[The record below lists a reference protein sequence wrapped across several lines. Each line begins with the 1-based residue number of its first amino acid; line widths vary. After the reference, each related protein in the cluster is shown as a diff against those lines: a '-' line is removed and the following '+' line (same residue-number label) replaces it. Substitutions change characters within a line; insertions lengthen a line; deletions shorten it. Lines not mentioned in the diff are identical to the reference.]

1 MNSPPAG
8 PSSVLPEEGTR
19 SHDMLMQVVA
29 HVRTI
34 GKVNISLRQLAAG
47 IGTSHRM
54 LQYYFG
60 TRENLLGLVMM
71 QLSREYIAKFA
82 GNRPRSRAETIQG
95 TWDMFRDPSN
105 RLQTQI
111 LLTLAGAAAEQ
122 PDLQL
127 PGLNLDLDNFATAL
141 AAFGRAEGLPA
152 DRAEREGR
160 FIVASL
166 LGLYLDFYITKGA
179 ASVDESFHTLKGW
192 VERSTRDAGGP
203 SDPH

>member
-1 MNSPPAG
+1 MNSPPSG
-8 PSSVLPEEGTR
+8 PSSLLPEEGTR
-19 SHDMLMQVVA
+19 SYDMLMRVVA

-34 GKVNISLRQLAAG
+34 GNVNISLRQLASG

-60 TRENLLGLVMM
+60 TRENLLSLVMM
-71 QLSREYIAKFA
+71 QLSREYIATFA
-82 GNRPRSRAETIQG
+82 GNRPTSRAEAIQG

-111 LLTLAGAAAEQ
+111 LLTLSGAAAEQ

-127 PGLNLDLDNFATAL
+127 PGLTIDLDNFAMGL
-141 AAFGRAEGLPA
+141 AAFGRAEGLPPE
-152 DRAEREGR
+152 RAEREGR
-160 FIVASL
+160 YIVASL
-166 LGLYLDFYITKGA
+166 LGLYLDFYITKSQE
-179 ASVDESFHTLKGW
+179 SVDASFQTLKGW

>member
-1 MNSPPAG
+1 MSPQRDDP
-8 PSSVLPEEGTR
+8 PSVLPEEGTR
-19 SHDMLMQVVA
+19 AHDMLMSVVA
-29 HVRTI
+29 HVRAV
-34 GKVNISLRQLAAG
+34 GNVNISLRQLAAG
-47 IGTSHRM
+47 IGKSHRM

-82 GNRPRSRAETIQG
+82 GNRPTSRAETIQG
-95 TWDMFRDPSN
+95 TWDMFRDPNN

-122 PDLQL
+122 PDLEL
-127 PGLNLDLDNFATAL
+127 PGLTLDLHNFASAL

-160 FIVASL
+160 LIVASL
-166 LGLYLDFYITKGA
+166 LGLYLDFYITKSDA
-179 ASVDESFHTLKGW
+179 TADASFQTLKGW
-192 VERSTRDAGGP
+192 VERSTREASGAASP
-203 SDPH
+203 Q